1 MGLALKGE
9 SHFFFFPRMR
19 AHYKVFFRCYSC
31 RLARLFDNQVIT
43 GDKGE
48 KSLPLVAAK
57 CCFCP

>member
-9 SHFFFFPRMR
+9 SHFFLSSR
-19 AHYKVFFRCYSC
+19 AHYKVFFRCYRC
-31 RLARLFDNQVIT
+31 HLARLFDNQVIT
-43 GDKGE
+43 GDKDE